1 MAFAI
6 FLNAFSGVAISVQTV
21 TPKYFIDDILMNPAL
36 DVAGKIRWSL
46 LLALGFLVITIVW
59 RMLLWHISFR
69 IFTRIREQVLRDL
82 RSALFRHINYLCLRF
97 HVKNQSG
104 ELFSYLFGTPLLQV
118 QNYFHQLTMMGPHC
132 AFCAISTLVVVFF
145 WDPVM
150 SAVMFF
156 SVIGSALVMTYSRSR
171 VKTLSTSFQERER
184 SVSGRVAD
192 LIRGSRHVKLYAIE
206 EDIIRQFQMEADA
219 IGRQTVERDVKS
231 HELWMSYE
239 AINYLGFALLCVTGA
254 WRYTGG
260 HVQIGEISAYL
271 AAYTAL
277 GWPLSVLFQISQA
290 RGGAQASLD
299 RMAVVMETLS
309 TTPEPS
315 EAERTEPH
323 GGSSLEFSNVTF
335 RYTDVT
341 VLNQLSL
348 TIPYGQTVA
357 LVGPSG
363 SGKSTLSQLILRL
376 YDPQEGTVKIGG
388 ADLRKCS
395 GRDVRRLFGI
405 VPQQPYFFS
414 ASVLDNVRLLK
425 PDAAEG
431 EVWTALDRANAA
443 EFVKALPQGLDTV
456 IGEEGGTLSG
466 GQRQRLA
473 IARALLANPS
483 YFIFDEA
490 TSALDTVSEKYI
502 QSTLQQV
509 LPGKTAIIIAHR
521 LATIRNCERIIVMQ
535 NGRIVQDGD
544 YDTLVARPGPFAD
557 MAKQHGHGSSQTV

>member
-1 MAFAI
+1 
-6 FLNAFSGVAISVQTV
+6 
-21 TPKYFIDDILMNPAL
+21 
-36 DVAGKIRWSL
+36 
-46 LLALGFLVITIVW
+46 
-59 RMLLWHISFR
+59 
-69 IFTRIREQVLRDL
+69 
-82 RSALFRHINYLCLRF
+82 
-97 HVKNQSG
+97 
-104 ELFSYLFGTPLLQV
+104 
-118 QNYFHQLTMMGPHC
+118 
-132 AFCAISTLVVVFF
+132 
-145 WDPVM
+145 
-150 SAVMFF
+150 
-156 SVIGSALVMTYSRSR
+156 
-171 VKTLSTSFQERER
+171 
-184 SVSGRVAD
+184 
-192 LIRGSRHVKLYAIE
+192 
-206 EDIIRQFQMEADA
+206 
-219 IGRQTVERDVKS
+219 
-231 HELWMSYE
+231 
-239 AINYLGFALLCVTGA
+239 
-254 WRYTGG
+254 
-260 HVQIGEISAYL
+260 
-271 AAYTAL
+271 
-277 GWPLSVLFQISQA
+277 
-290 RGGAQASLD
+290 
-299 RMAVVMETLS
+299 
-309 TTPEPS
+309 
-315 EAERTEPH
+315 
-323 GGSSLEFSNVTF
+323 
-335 RYTDVT
+335 

-456 IGEEGGTLSG
+456 IGEEGGPLSG